1 MKWLLICVAFVGLA
15 YGATNP
21 LGQDLLIGKGVGLT
35 EAEAKRNAL
44 QDVSQQVL
52 ISVSSSYESSKVRSD
67 STLTTSAKLNTSA
80 ISKDIDLDV
89 EKFFETKQ
97 EGNGW
102 SAEVRIRKSD
112 LIKSYTQKQR
122 QALESIS
129 YDATCSLNPK
139 HQRELQSALDR
150 AIHYRDVLNASG
162 GSSVGEAKI
171 AELNRLLLEKPT
183 AVIEYGESFSEAR
196 ILQSKL
202 NKEFSKFF
210 KVLGANDGRASVV
223 RVDLLIDGDYDNN
236 QVALELELLDCH
248 GNSIYSGSFDDR
260 YAKGRAAA
268 ISEFSK
274 RADTRAYKLLNAW
287 INGK

>member
-1 MKWLLICVAFVGLA
+1 MKRLLICAAFVGLA
-15 YGATNP
+15 YSATNP

-52 ISVSSSYESSKVRSD
+52 ISVSSSYESSKIRSD
-67 STLTTSAKLNTSA
+67 STLTSSAKLNTNA
-80 ISKDIDLDV
+80 ISKDIELDV

-129 YDATCSLNPK
+129 YDATCSLDPK
-139 HQRELQSALDR
+139 HQRELQSTLDR

-162 GSSVGEAKI
+162 GSSIGDVKI
-171 AELNRLLLEKPT
+171 AELNRLLLEKPA
-183 AVIEYGESFSEAR
+183 AVIEYSESFSEAK

-202 NKEFSKFF
+202 SKEFSKFF
-210 KVLGANDGRASVV
+210 KVLPANDDRASVV
-223 RVDLLIDGDYDNN
+223 KVDLLIDGDYDNT
-236 QVALELELLDCH
+236 QVALQIELLDCR
-248 GNSIYSGSFDDR
+248 GNSIYTGSFDDR
-260 YAKGRAAA
+260 YAKDRAAA

-274 RADTRAYKLLNAW
+274 RADTRAYKLLSAW

>member
-1 MKWLLICVAFVGLA
+1 MKWLLICAAFVGLA
-15 YGATNP
+15 YSATNP
-21 LGQDLLIGKGVGLT
+21 LGQDLLIGKGSGLT

-52 ISVSSSYESSKVRSD
+52 ISVSSSYESSKIRSD
-67 STLTTSAKLNTSA
+67 STLTTSAKLNTNA
-80 ISKDIDLDV
+80 ISKDIELDV

-102 SAEVRIRKSD
+102 NAEVRIRKND
-112 LIKSYTQKQR
+112 LIKSYTQKQH

-129 YDATCSLNPK
+129 YDATCSLDPK

-162 GSSVGEAKI
+162 GSSIGDVKI
-171 AELNRLLLEKPT
+171 AELNRLLLEKPA

-196 ILQSKL
+196 ILQNKL
-202 NKEFSKFF
+202 SKEFSKFF
-210 KVLGANDGRASVV
+210 KVLLSNDDRASVV
-223 RVDLLIDGDYDNN
+223 KVDLLIDGDYDNT
-236 QVALELELLDCH
+236 QVALQIELLDCR
-248 GNSIYSGSFDDR
+248 GNSIYTGSFDDR
-260 YAKGRAAA
+260 YAKDRAAA

>member
-1 MKWLLICVAFVGLA
+1 MKRLLICAAFVGLA
-15 YGATNP
+15 YSATNP

-35 EAEAKRNAL
+35 EAEAKRNTL
-44 QDVSQQVL
+44 QDVSQQVP
-52 ISVSSSYESSKVRSD
+52 ISVSSSYESSKIRSD
-67 STLTTSAKLNTSA
+67 STITSSAKLNTNA
-80 ISKDIDLDV
+80 ISKDIELDV

-102 SAEVRIRKSD
+102 SAEVRICKSD

-129 YDATCSLNPK
+129 YDATCSLDPR

-150 AIHYRDVLNASG
+150 VIHYRDVLNASG
-162 GSSVGEAKI
+162 GSSIGDVKI

-202 NKEFSKFF
+202 SKEFSKFF
-210 KVLGANDGRASVV
+210 KVLLSNDGRASVV
-223 RVDLLIDGDYDNN
+223 KVDLLIDGDYDNT
-236 QVALELELLDCH
+236 QVALQIELLDCR
-248 GNSIYSGSFDDR
+248 GNSIYTGSFDDR
-260 YAKGRAAA
+260 YAKDRAAA

-274 RADTRAYKLLNAW
+274 RADTRAYKLLSAW

>member
-1 MKWLLICVAFVGLA
+1 MKWLLICAAFVGLA
-15 YGATNP
+15 YSATNL

-52 ISVSSSYESSKVRSD
+52 ISVSSSYESSKIRSG
-67 STLTTSAKLNTSA
+67 STITSSAKLNTNA
-80 ISKDIDLDV
+80 ISKDIELDV

-97 EGNGW
+97 EGNAW
-102 SAEVRIRKSD
+102 SAEVRIRKND

-129 YDATCSLNPK
+129 YDATCSLDPK

-162 GSSVGEAKI
+162 GSSVGDVKI
-171 AELNRLLLEKPT
+171 AELNRLLLEKPA
-183 AVIEYGESFSEAR
+183 AVIEYSESFSEAR

-202 NKEFSKFF
+202 SKEFSKFF
-210 KVLGANDGRASVV
+210 KVSPANDDRASVV
-223 RVDLLIDGDYDNN
+223 KVDLLIDGDYDNT
-236 QVALELELLDCH
+236 QVALQIELLDCR
-248 GNSIYSGSFDDR
+248 GNSIYTGSFDDR
-260 YAKGRAAA
+260 YAKDRAAA

-274 RADTRAYKLLNAW
+274 RADTRAYKLLSAW

>member
-1 MKWLLICVAFVGLA
+1 MKWLLICAAFVRLA
-15 YGATNP
+15 YSATNP

-52 ISVSSSYESSKVRSD
+52 ISVSSSYESSKIRSD
-67 STLTTSAKLNTSA
+67 STLTSSAKLNTSA
-80 ISKDIDLDV
+80 ISKDIELDV

-97 EGNGW
+97 EGNAW
-102 SAEVRIRKSD
+102 NAEVRIRKSD

-129 YDATCSLNPK
+129 YDATCSLDPR
-139 HQRELQSALDR
+139 HQRELQSALDM

-162 GSSVGEAKI
+162 GSSIGDVKI

-183 AVIEYGESFSEAR
+183 VAIEYSESFSEAR

-202 NKEFSKFF
+202 SKEFSKFF
-210 KVLGANDGRASVV
+210 KVLPANDDRASVV
-223 RVDLLIDGDYDNN
+223 KVDLLIDGDYDNT
-236 QVALELELLDCH
+236 QVALQIELLDCR
-248 GNSIYSGSFDDR
+248 GNSIYTGSFDDR
-260 YAKGRAAA
+260 YAKDRAAA

-274 RADTRAYKLLNAW
+274 RADTRAYKLLSAW

>member
-1 MKWLLICVAFVGLA
+1 MKRLLICAAFVGLA
-15 YGATNP
+15 YSATNP

-52 ISVSSSYESSKVRSD
+52 ISVSSSYESSKIRSD
-67 STLTTSAKLNTSA
+67 STITSSAKLNTNA
-80 ISKDIDLDV
+80 ISKDIELDV

-97 EGNGW
+97 EGNAW

-129 YDATCSLNPK
+129 YDATCSLDPR

-162 GSSVGEAKI
+162 GSSIGDVKI
-171 AELNRLLLEKPT
+171 AELNRLLLEKP
-183 AVIEYGESFSEAR
+183 AVVIEYSESFSEAR

-202 NKEFSKFF
+202 SKEFSKFF
-210 KVLGANDGRASVV
+210 KVLPANDDRASVV
-223 RVDLLIDGDYDNN
+223 KVDLLIDGDYDNT
-236 QVALELELLDCH
+236 QVALQIELLDCR
-248 GNSIYSGSFDDR
+248 GNSIYTGSFDDR
-260 YAKGRAAA
+260 YAKDRAAA

-274 RADTRAYKLLNAW
+274 RADTRAYKLLSAW

>member
-1 MKWLLICVAFVGLA
+1 MKRLLICAAFVGLA
-15 YGATNP
+15 YSATNP

-52 ISVSSSYESSKVRSD
+52 ISVSSSYESSKIRSD
-67 STLTTSAKLNTSA
+67 STITSSAKLNTSA
-80 ISKDIDLDV
+80 ISKDIELDV

-97 EGNGW
+97 EGNAW
-102 SAEVRIRKSD
+102 NAEVRIRKND

-129 YDATCSLNPK
+129 YDATCSLDPK
-139 HQRELQSALDR
+139 HQRELQSALDM

-162 GSSVGEAKI
+162 GSSIGDVKI
-171 AELNRLLLEKPT
+171 AELNRLLLEKPA
-183 AVIEYGESFSEAR
+183 AVIEYSESFSEAK

-202 NKEFSKFF
+202 SKEFSKFF
-210 KVLGANDGRASVV
+210 KVSPANDGRASVV
-223 RVDLLIDGDYDNN
+223 KVDLLIDGDYDNT
-236 QVALELELLDCH
+236 QVALQIELLDCR
-248 GNSIYSGSFDDR
+248 GNSIYTGSFDDR
-260 YAKGRAAA
+260 YAKDRAAA

-274 RADTRAYKLLNAW
+274 RADTRAYKLLSAW